1 MTKHLQDKQIQI
13 AASASLFYI
22 VKSDEA
28 KQIFTTKIKRQIV
41 SCLLDAMIT
50 HRHDPTMLR
59 NGSLTLIHFKI
70 PNDVVSHLNKS
81 IIWLIYYHLK
91 CSILDF

>member
-1 MTKHLQDKQIQI
+1 MNRALDVVLVSMSRHLTERQIQI

-28 KQIFTTKIKRQIV
+28 RHNFNIKIKRMIITR
-41 SCLLDAMIT
+41 LLNAMHT
-50 HRHDPTMLR
+50 HRYDPTMLR

-70 PNDVVSHLNKS
+70 PNDVVSISFTL
-81 IIWLIYYHLK
+81 L
-91 CSILDF
+91 